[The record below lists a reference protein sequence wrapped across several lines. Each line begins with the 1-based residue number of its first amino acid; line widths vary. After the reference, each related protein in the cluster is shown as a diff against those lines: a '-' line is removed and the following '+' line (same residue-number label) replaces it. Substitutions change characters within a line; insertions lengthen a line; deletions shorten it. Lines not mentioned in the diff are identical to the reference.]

1 MTGTISARLI
11 AGFSLLLFFLLG
23 IAGVG
28 LFSVNSLRDNTRHIL
43 ATEVVIGD
51 AAQGIRYALTR
62 ARQKEKSLFIS
73 IGSTTD
79 DNPPANK
86 AELDEILTRLDEAV
100 GGFRQLPLDR
110 ELAGK
115 ADQMP
120 AQVKIYR
127 EALESIYQ
135 QIQAGTIA
143 TAFQADE
150 ALKPFKKPIYELN
163 ATVNEIAKQSAARTQ
178 TRAEELEAESS
189 LIVKQLW
196 VLSALAILIAAI
208 SAWLIARSIIR
219 PIQSMS
225 EDITRIDRDNDL
237 SHRIR
242 YQGKD
247 EIGAMAVA
255 CNRLIG
261 TLAGTMQALQQ
272 QALEL
277 KTSAQQLSLA
287 SEQVRRG
294 SEQQADESTSMAA
307 ALEQISTSITHI
319 SCLSD
324 DARNRSIES
333 GHAAEEGSRQ
343 INTMVADIRNIA
355 DAIQLAAQSAEELD
369 ASSDR
374 ISGITAVI
382 KDVADQT
389 NLLALNA
396 AIEAARAGEQGRG
409 FAVVADEVRKLA
421 EKTGQS
427 AQEIASMISSI
438 QQNAK
443 NMAAQM
449 RRSVDSV
456 EAGMQVTQHAGDAIN
471 TITGSAGAV
480 VHMIEELNNSL
491 REQSAASQMLANR
504 VEHIVQM
511 VDDNSR
517 STGTVARTAHDLD
530 QLADRL
536 RNDVARYRV
545 NA

>member
-1 MTGTISARLI
+1 MFGKISSRLI
-11 AGFSLLLFFLLG
+11 TGFSLLLLFLLG
-23 IAGVG
+23 IAGLG
-28 LFSVNSLRDNTRHIL
+28 LYSVNSLHSGTREIL
-43 ATEVVIGD
+43 ATEVAIGD
-51 AAQGIRYALTR
+51 AALDIRYAMTR

-79 DNPPANK
+79 DNPPVNK
-86 AELDEILTRLDEAV
+86 AELDEMLVNLDESIAR
-100 GGFRQLPLDR
+100 FKQLPLDADMAA
-110 ELAGK
+110 LASK
-115 ADQMP
+115 MP
-120 AQVKIYR
+120 DQVKVYR
-127 EALESIYQ
+127 EAVNSIYQ
-135 QIQAGTIA
+135 QIQAGTI
-143 TAFQADE
+143 TSPFLADE

-163 ATVNEIAKQSAARTQ
+163 TTVNDIAKQSAERTKV
-178 TRAEELEAESS
+178 RAAELEAESS
-189 LIVKQLW
+189 LIEKQLW
-196 VLSALAILIAAI
+196 ALSLIAVLIAAA

-219 PIQSMS
+219 PIHSMS
-225 EDITRIDRDNDL
+225 EDIARIDRDNDL
-237 SHRIR
+237 SRGIR

-247 EIGAMAVA
+247 EIGTMAA
-255 CNRLIG
+255 ATNRLIG
-261 TLAGTMQALQQ
+261 TLAGTMKALQQ
-272 QALEL
+272 QSVEL
-277 KTSAQQLSLA
+277 KTSAQQLAAA
-287 SEQVRRG
+287 SDQVRRG

-307 ALEQISTSITHI
+307 ALEQISTSISHI
-319 SCLSD
+319 SGLSD
-324 DARNRSIES
+324 DARARSIES
-333 GHAAEEGSRQ
+333 GQAAEEGSRQ
-343 INTMVADIRNIA
+343 INTMVADIRTIA

-374 ISGITAVI
+374 ISGITSVI

-421 EKTGQS
+421 EKTGHS

-438 QQNAK
+438 QQSAK

-517 STGTVARTAHDLD
+517 STSTVAHTAQELD
-530 QLADRL
+530 MLADRL
-536 RNDVARYRV
+536 RNDVSRYRV
-545 NA
+545 SA